1 MLYDGQS
8 AWWRGRG
15 ATFPKCSARVNYHLI
30 ILSSLLWECPQLWAF
45 QIWRCMQ
52 GQVFS
57 HVENLTDISSA
68 SDQTKFQGRR
78 KKPFLRQRRLQHV
91 KYWHSIDLS
100 SSKTNHKINS
110 LNFNHDFSP
119 APTNIIVYIVEILQV
134 FITLG
139 KELQKGF
146 CEYLGPTSGRAQISR
161 TAALLV
167 LTKYWSGIDKF
178 EHIRLV
184 PVLGVFFISSW
195 YWYWVLF

>member
-1 MLYDGQS
+1 
-8 AWWRGRG
+8 
-15 ATFPKCSARVNYHLI
+15 
-30 ILSSLLWECPQLWAF
+30 
-45 QIWRCMQ
+45 MQ

-78 KKPFLRQRRLQHV
+78 KMPFPRQHRLQHV
-91 KYWHSIDLS
+91 KDWHSIDLS
-100 SSKTNHKINS
+100 SSKTTHKINS
-110 LNFNHDFSP
+110 LNFNYDFFP
-119 APTNIIVYIVEILQV
+119 RTKIIMNTCRIST
-134 FITLG
+134 ITLG

-146 CEYLGPTSGRAQISR
+146 CEYLGPTSGRAQIPR

-184 PVLGVFFISSW
+184 PVLGFFFISS
-195 YWYWVLF
+195 